1 MKEQRQPLSL
11 GEMKEMAGQ
20 PVYCPDVEAYGI
32 IGYET
37 VGPWAGILF
46 LYFGT
51 GTHFAYNIQKRNL
64 RCYRVGPDIS
74 KEFDKR

>member
-1 MKEQRQPLSL
+1 
-11 GEMKEMAGQ
+11 MAGQ

-51 GTHFAYNIQKRNL
+51 GTHFAYNI
-64 RCYRVGPDIS
+64 
-74 KEFDKR
+74 